1 MAFPSDA
8 GTKKNIMERLRKMNK
23 IAKALGYILYS
34 WGGGTTTLWDGTSL
48 GDFAENSSFL
58 REVVF

>member
-1 MAFPSDA
+1 
-8 GTKKNIMERLRKMNK
+8 MNK

-34 WGGGTTTLWDGTSL
+34 FGGGTTTLWDGTSL
-48 GDFAENSSFL
+48 DDFAENSSFL

>member
-1 MAFPSDA
+1 
-8 GTKKNIMERLRKMNK
+8 MNK

-34 WGGGTTTLWDGTSL
+34 FGGGGTTTLWNGTSL
-48 GDFAENSSFL
+48 GDFTENSSFL

>member
-1 MAFPSDA
+1 
-8 GTKKNIMERLRKMNK
+8 MNK

-34 WGGGTTTLWDGTSL
+34 FFWGGGTTTLWDGTSL

-58 REVVF
+58 WEVVF